1 MIPCMS
7 KRNRNILL
15 ILTILTASYVVA
27 EIEIMK
33 KNSNNCSSVSSKKM
47 FIFFSYQ
54 SISKL
59 YNRDIFLTYF
69 LNNLQHLVKD
79 NQSFNYIANLLRREE
94 NKIISAHQGTSWES
108 KKIQSTVKRKGGVG
122 ATKATIQRSVLLKFI
137 NSIVYWVC
145 VLLIIA

>member
-94 NKIISAHQGTSWES
+94 NKIISAHQGTS
-108 KKIQSTVKRKGGVG
+108 
-122 ATKATIQRSVLLKFI
+122 
-137 NSIVYWVC
+137 
-145 VLLIIA
+145 